1 MLQSKDTYICILS
14 PLLAGNVGE
23 DGMCHVTHVWVMWG
37 STVTC
42 TCHMP
47 MRRLYGPQSDWLC
60 CSQNVLQSECVAVRM
75 CCSQTVLQ
83 SECVAVRLCC
93 SQTVLQSEC
102 VAVRLCCSQNVLQS
116 DCVAV
121 RLCCSQNVLE
131 LECVLM
137 SRAIHTMQRMKWSLT
152 IWCQSLAPMTLWTA
166 VKMCSCSSKPRTRH
180 SWSRRYV
187 KKVPFLI
194 KRALSSWQKSHIF
207 SKCVLARA
215 RQGKGTYD
223 PGGMS
228 KKSHFWSKE
237 PYLLDKRAISF
248 QNVFLLERGKEKAL
262 MIQEVCQKSPVLF
275 QKSSIFLQK
284 SPT

>member
-102 VAVRLCCSQNVLQS
+102 VGVRMCSHESCHTHNAEDEVIAHDLMPKFSANDFMDRSQNVFL
-116 DCVAV
+116 
-121 RLCCSQNVLE
+121 LE
-131 LECVLM
+131 QAKDKALM
-137 SRAIHTMQRMKWSLT
+137 IQEVCQKSPIFGQKSPIILT
-152 IWCQSLAPMTLWTA
+152 KEPYLF
-166 VKMCSCSSKPRTRH
+166 KMCSCSSEARKRH
-180 SWSRRYV
+180 LWSRRYV
-187 KKVPFLI
+187 KKVPFLV

-215 RQGKGTYD
+215 RQGKGTHD
-223 PGGMS
+223 PGGV
-228 KKSHFWSKE
+228 SKE
-237 PYLLDKRAISF
+237 PRPFPKELYLLAKEP
-248 QNVFLLERGKEKAL
+248 NVK
-262 MIQEVCQKSPVLF
+262 
-275 QKSSIFLQK
+275 
-284 SPT
+284 